1 VTEAVYE
8 AGYGLQN
15 PSSAFLQAA
24 QACRIQ
30 VLLRVQPN
38 DAFEGPLKMRRAHAR
53 LGCEVF
59 ELQGFIAPFLDVT
72 AHFPN

>member
-1 VTEAVYE
+1 MTEAVYE
-8 AGYGLQN
+8 AGYGLQH

-38 DAFEGPLKMRRAHAR
+38 DAFEGPLKMRRAHAS
-53 LGCEVF
+53 LGREVL